1 VSLDDLRKRIDAVD
15 DKILDLLDERAGIVR
30 EIAAFKQSAGLPSHD
45 PERERA
51 LFERLEHARD
61 GDPSAGFP
69 RTAIRPVFREIV
81 SACLSLAQP
90 ISVAY
95 MGPPGTFSHIAARA
109 AFGLGARYVETVTIG
124 GVIDSVERGSVT
136 YGVAPIE
143 NSTEGGVTAT
153 LDALLETGVMI
164 QSEFV
169 IEVTQCLIG
178 RQPDRTRIRRVHSHP
193 QPLSQCRLWLAR
205 HLPSAELVVSSS
217 TAAAAREAALDDA
230 SAAIGSRLAAELYDL
245 QVIQDSVQD
254 RAENATR
261 FVVLASTD
269 SPPTGRDKTSLA
281 FSTAHSRG
289 ALRRAL
295 ELFDDEGLNLTRI
308 ESRPALGRR
317 WEYVFFT
324 DVEGH
329 RTDPA
334 VSRAIERLRAHCS
347 TVKVLGSYPRSDTAE
362 RGVPPSRPAGT

>member
-1 VSLDDLRKRIDAVD
+1 MSLEELRKRIDQVD
-15 DKILDLLDERAGIVR
+15 DQILEMLDRRAAIAQ
-30 EIAAFKQSAGLPSHD
+30 EIAAFKKSANLPSHD

-51 LFERLEHARD
+51 IFERLERALASQP
-61 GDPSAGFP
+61 GAVFP
-69 RTAIRPVFREIV
+69 HKAVRAVFREIV
-81 SACLSLAQP
+81 SACLSIAQP
-90 ISVAY
+90 ASVAY

-124 GVIDSVERGSVT
+124 GVIDAVQRGSVT

-153 LDALLETGVMI
+153 LDGLLESDVMI
-164 QSEFV
+164 QREFV
-169 IEVTQCLIG
+169 IEVAQCLIG
-178 RQPDRTRIRRVHSHP
+178 RQPDRSLIRRVHSHP

-205 HLPSAELVVSSS
+205 HLPQAELVVSSS
-217 TAAAAREAALDDA
+217 TAAAAREAALDEA

-245 QVIQDSVQD
+245 LVIEEGVQD
-254 RAENATR
+254 RPENATR
-261 FVVLASTD
+261 FVVLASSD
-269 SPPTGRDKTSLA
+269 ASPTGQDKTSLA

-308 ESRPALGRR
+308 ESRPAMGRR

-334 VSRAIERLRAHCS
+334 VSRAIARLRENCS
-347 TVKVLGSYPRSDTAE
+347 TVKVLGSYPRSDSP
-362 RGVPPSRPAGT
+362 V

>member
-1 VSLDDLRKRIDAVD
+1 MSLDDLRKRIDSVD
-15 DKILDLLDERAGIVR
+15 DQILGLLEKRAGIAR
-30 EIAAFKQSAGLPSHD
+30 DIQAFKKVSGLPFHD
-45 PERERA
+45 PDREKA
-51 LFERLEHARD
+51 LFERLERALEERAD
-61 GDPSAGFP
+61 ASFP

-81 SACLSLAQP
+81 SACLSLAEP

-95 MGPPGTFSHIAARA
+95 MGPPGTFSHIAARS

-124 GVIDSVERGSVT
+124 GVIDAVARGGAS

-153 LDALLETGVMI
+153 LDALLETDVLI
-164 QSEFV
+164 QREFV

-178 RQPDRTRIRRVHSHP
+178 RQPDMSRIRRVHSHS

-205 HLPSAELVVSSS
+205 HLPQAELVVSSS

-230 SAAIGSRLAAELYDL
+230 SAAIGSKLAAELYDL
-245 QVIQDSVQD
+245 LVVQESVQD
-254 RAENATR
+254 RPENATR
-261 FVVLASTD
+261 FVVLATSD
-269 SPPTGRDKTSLA
+269 APATGRDKTSLA
-281 FSTAHSRG
+281 FSTEHARG
-289 ALRRAL
+289 ALRRSL

-308 ESRPALGRR
+308 ESRPALGKR

-329 RTDPA
+329 RTDAP
-334 VSRAIERLRAHCS
+334 VRRAIERLRTNCS
-347 TVKVLGSYPRSDTAE
+347 TVKVLGSYPRADS
-362 RGVPPSRPAGT
+362 P